1 MSGTSSIRG
10 ENGGG
15 NMSISDV
22 FSNTLLKGQ
31 VAIIT
36 GGGTGIGKEIAHQ
49 LGSVGA
55 KLVLA
60 GRREEVLKKTED
72 EFVSQ
77 GFEVLTVPT
86 DIREIDQV
94 ENLVTQAVNRFGKVD
109 ILINNA
115 GGQFPKKAEEL
126 SKNGWD
132 AVIRTNLN
140 GTFYVTQAVGKQ
152 MIKQGTGGAITNIL
166 VSFLHRGAPG
176 IAHSVA
182 ARNGVYGLM
191 KNLALEWAQHN
202 IRVNSIGAGL
212 FITKGM
218 QEEMAAADPTFIDNT
233 IKAVPLRRVGNLE
246 ELGWLAAYLSSKASG
261 YITGENIIIDG
272 GNSLGHGITFF
283 PY

>member
-1 MSGTSSIRG
+1 MAVSEI
-10 ENGGG
+10 
-15 NMSISDV
+15 
-22 FSNTLLKGQ
+22 FSKSLLEGK
-31 VAIIT
+31 VAIVT

-60 GRREEVLKKTED
+60 GRREEVLKRTED
-72 EFVSQ
+72 EFVAK
-77 GFEVLTVPT
+77 GFEVLSVPT
-86 DIREIDQV
+86 DIREVDQV
-94 ENLVTQAVNRFGKVD
+94 EHLVEETVNRFGKVD

-115 GGQFPKKAEEL
+115 GGQFPKRAEEL

-152 MIKQGTGGAITNIL
+152 MIRQGTGGAITNIL

-182 ARNGVYGLM
+182 ARNGVFGLM
-191 KNLALEWAQHN
+191 KNLALEWAQHR

-218 QEEMAAADPTFIDNT
+218 KEEMAAADPDFIDNT
-233 IKAVPLRRVGNLE
+233 INDVPLKRVGDLE
-246 ELGWLAAYLSSKASG
+246 ELGWLATYLSSKASG
-261 YITGENIIIDG
+261 YITGELVIIDG

>member
-1 MSGTSSIRG
+1 MKAS
-10 ENGGG
+10 E
-15 NMSISDV
+15 V
-22 FSNTLLKGQ
+22 FSTNLLKEK
-31 VAIIT
+31 VAIVT
-36 GGGTGIGKEIAHQ
+36 GGGTGIGKEIANQ

-60 GRREEVLKKTED
+60 GRREEVLKGTEK
-72 EFVSQ
+72 EFIAK
-77 GFEVLTVPT
+77 GYEVMSVPT
-86 DIREIDQV
+86 DIREMDQV
-94 ENLVTQAVNRFGKVD
+94 ENLVAETVNRYGKVD

-140 GTFYVTQAVGKQ
+140 GTFYITQTVGKQ

-191 KNLALEWAQHN
+191 KNLALEWAQHH

-212 FITKGM
+212 FITEGM
-218 QEEMAAADPTFIDNT
+218 QEEMAAADPNFIENT
-233 IKAVPLRRVGNLE
+233 INAVPLRRVGKLE
-246 ELGWLAAYLSSKASG
+246 ELGWLATYLSSDASG

>member
-1 MSGTSSIRG
+1 LIASQ
-10 ENGGG
+10 
-15 NMSISDV
+15 V
-22 FSNTLLKGQ
+22 FSSSLLKDK
-31 VAIIT
+31 VAVVT
-36 GGGTGIGKEIAHQ
+36 GGGTGIGKEIASQ

-60 GRREEVLKKTED
+60 GRREEVLKGTQE
-72 EFVSQ
+72 EFIAK
-77 GFEVLTVPT
+77 GYDVLTVAT

-94 ENLVTQAVNRFGKVD
+94 ENLVSKAVERFGKID

-115 GGQFPKKAEEL
+115 GGQFPKRAEEI

-202 IRVNSIGAGL
+202 IRINSIGAGL
-212 FITKGM
+212 FITPGM
-218 QEEMAAADPTFIDNT
+218 QEEMAASDPHFIENT
-233 IKAVPLRRVGNLE
+233 INAVPLRRVGNLE
-246 ELGWLAAYLSSKASG
+246 ELGYLATYLSSPASG

-272 GNSLGHGITFF
+272 GNSLGRGITFF

>member
-1 MSGTSSIRG
+1 MTQNKIF
-10 ENGGG
+10 
-15 NMSISDV
+15 SD
-22 FSNTLLKGQ
+22 TLLKDQ

-36 GGGTGIGKEIAHQ
+36 GGGTGIGKEIANQ
-49 LGSVGA
+49 LGSAGA
-55 KLVLA
+55 NLVLA
-60 GRREEVLKKTED
+60 GRREEVLKETEE
-72 EFVSQ
+72 EFISK
-77 GFEVLTVPT
+77 GYNVLSVPT
-86 DIREIDQV
+86 DIREMDQV
-94 ENLVTQAVNRFGKVD
+94 NKLVEEVVHHYGKID
-109 ILINNA
+109 CLINNA
-115 GGQFPKKAEEL
+115 GGQFPKRAEEI

-140 GTFYVTQAVGKQ
+140 GTFYITQAVGKQ

-202 IRVNSIGAGL
+202 IRINSIGAGL
-212 FITKGM
+212 FITQGM
-218 QEEMAAADPTFIDNT
+218 SEEMAASDPHFIENT
-233 IKAVPLRRVGNLE
+233 TKAVPLRRTGNLN
-246 ELGWLAAYLSSKASG
+246 ELGWLATFLSSEASA
-261 YITGENIIIDG
+261 YITGELVIIDG

>member
-1 MSGTSSIRG
+1 
-10 ENGGG
+10 
-15 NMSISDV
+15 MSISDI
-22 FSNTLLKGQ
+22 FSNTLLKDQ
-31 VAIIT
+31 VAIVT

-94 ENLVTQAVNRFGKVD
+94 ENLVAETVKRFGKVD

-115 GGQFPKKAEEL
+115 GGQFPKRAEEI

-212 FITKGM
+212 FITEGM
-218 QEEMAAADPTFIDNT
+218 QEEMAAADPHFIDNT
-233 IKAVPLRRVGNLE
+233 INSVPLRRVGNLE

>member
-1 MSGTSSIRG
+1 MSGTSG
-10 ENGGG
+10 LMDENGGG
-15 NMSISDV
+15 EMANSEI
-22 FSNTLLKGQ
+22 FSKTLLEDK

-36 GGGTGIGKEIAHQ
+36 GGGTGIGKEIAYQ
-49 LGSVGA
+49 LGKAGA
-55 KLVLA
+55 KIVLS
-60 GRREEVLKKTED
+60 GRREHVLKATEA

-77 GFEVLTVPT
+77 GFDVLSVPT
-86 DIREIDQV
+86 DIREVEQV
-94 ENLVTQAVNRFGKVD
+94 ENLVAETVNRFGKVD

-115 GGQFPKKAEEL
+115 GGQFPKRAEEL

-152 MIKQGTGGAITNIL
+152 MIKQGNGGAITNIL

-191 KNLALEWAQHN
+191 KNLALEWARYK
-202 IRVNSIGAGL
+202 IRINSIGAGL
-212 FITKGM
+212 FITEGM
-218 QEEMAAADPTFIDNT
+218 QEEMAAADPHFIDNT
-233 IKAVPLRRVGNLE
+233 TKAVPLKRVGNLE
-246 ELGWLAAYLSSKASG
+246 ELGWLATFLSSHAGG

>member
-1 MSGTSSIRG
+1 MTGSEIFSS
-10 ENGGG
+10 
-15 NMSISDV
+15 S
-22 FSNTLLKGQ
+22 LLKGK

-36 GGGTGIGKEIAHQ
+36 GGGTGIGKEIANQ
-49 LGSVGA
+49 LGAVSA

-60 GRREEVLKKTED
+60 GRREDVLNGTEKEFLSKGYEVI
-72 EFVSQ
+72 S
-77 GFEVLTVPT
+77 VPT
-86 DIREIDQV
+86 DIREMDQV
-94 ENLVTQAVNRFGKVD
+94 ENLVAETVNHFGKVD

-115 GGQFPKKAEEL
+115 GGQFPKRAEEL

-140 GTFYVTQAVGKQ
+140 GTFYVTQTVGKQ
-152 MIKQGTGGAITNIL
+152 MINQGTGGAITNIL

-191 KNLALEWAQHN
+191 KNLALEWAQHK
-202 IRVNSIGAGL
+202 IRINSIGAGL
-212 FITKGM
+212 FVTEGM
-218 QEEMAAADPTFIDNT
+218 REEMTAADPEFIENT
-233 IKAVPLRRVGNLE
+233 INAVPLKRVGKLE
-246 ELGWLAAYLSSKASG
+246 ELGWLAVYLSSQASG

>member
-1 MSGTSSIRG
+1 MKASEIFSS
-10 ENGGG
+10 
-15 NMSISDV
+15 S
-22 FSNTLLKGQ
+22 LLKDK
-31 VAIIT
+31 VAIVT
-36 GGGTGIGKEIAHQ
+36 GGGTGIGKEIASQ

-60 GRREEVLKKTED
+60 GRREEVLKGTEE
-72 EFVSQ
+72 EFITQ
-77 GFEVLTVPT
+77 GYDVISIPT
-86 DIREIDQV
+86 DIRELDQV
-94 ENLVTQAVNRFGKVD
+94 ENLVAETVNRFGKVD

-115 GGQFPKKAEEL
+115 GGQFPKRAEDL

-140 GTFYVTQAVGKQ
+140 GTFYVTQTVGKQ
-152 MIKQGTGGAITNIL
+152 MIKQGTGGAITNML

-191 KNLALEWAQHN
+191 KNLALEWSQHN
-202 IRVNSIGAGL
+202 IRINSIGAGL
-212 FITKGM
+212 FMTEGM
-218 QEEMAAADPTFIDNT
+218 QEEMAAADPHFIENT
-233 IKAVPLRRVGNLE
+233 IKAVPLKRIGNLE
-246 ELGWLAAYLSSKASG
+246 ELGWLATYLSSNASG

>member
-1 MSGTSSIRG
+1 VSGTSSIRG
-10 ENGGG
+10 EKGGE
-15 NMSISDV
+15 NMSISEI

-31 VAIIT
+31 VAIVT

-49 LGSVGA
+49 LGTVGA

-60 GRREEVLKKTED
+60 GRREEVLKITED

-94 ENLVTQAVNRFGKVD
+94 ENLVAQAVKRFGKVD

-140 GTFYVTQAVGKQ
+140 GTFYVTQTVGKQ

-212 FITKGM
+212 FITEGM

>member
-1 MSGTSSIRG
+1 MSDSEI
-10 ENGGG
+10 
-15 NMSISDV
+15 
-22 FSNTLLKGQ
+22 FSKSLLKEK
-31 VAIIT
+31 VAIVT
-36 GGGTGIGKEIAHQ
+36 GGGTGIGKEIAEQ
-49 LGSVGA
+49 LGNAGA

-60 GRREEVLKKTED
+60 GRREEVLKRAED
-72 EFVSQ
+72 EFVSK
-77 GFEVLTVPT
+77 GFEVLSVPT
-86 DIREIDQV
+86 DIREIGQV
-94 ENLVTQAVNRFGKVD
+94 EKLVVETVNQFGKID

-115 GGQFPKKAEEL
+115 GGQFPQKAEEL

-152 MIKQGTGGAITNIL
+152 MIKQGTGGAITNML

-182 ARNGVYGLM
+182 ARNGVFGLM

-212 FITKGM
+212 FITEGM
-218 QEEMAAADPTFIDNT
+218 QEEMAAADPHFIDNT
-233 IKAVPLRRVGNLE
+233 INAVPLKRVGNLE
-246 ELGWLAAYLSSKASG
+246 ELGWLATYLSSKASG

-272 GNSLGHGITFF
+272 GNSLGRGITFF